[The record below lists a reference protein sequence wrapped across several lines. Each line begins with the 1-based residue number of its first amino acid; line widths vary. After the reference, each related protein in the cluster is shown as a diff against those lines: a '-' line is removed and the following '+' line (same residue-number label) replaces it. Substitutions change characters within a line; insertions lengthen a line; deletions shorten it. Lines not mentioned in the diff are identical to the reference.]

1 MRVAGTPANYICT
14 WRMATIN
21 VFVFGIKLGQ
31 FIVIT
36 AMLRRVSH
44 STFQF
49 KALMISAGCA
59 PGSLDLGGKAP
70 ARRWRWIE
78 DELGEYAA
86 ANNFPL

>member
-1 MRVAGTPANYICT
+1 
-14 WRMATIN
+14 MATIN

-31 FIVIT
+31 YIVIT

-70 ARRWRWIE
+70 ARRWYCIG
-78 DELGEYAA
+78 DDVGEYAA